1 MIGPHPP
8 VHPGEVLR
16 EEFLVPLNMK
26 AYSLAKRLHVPRT
39 RLERLAREEVPVSA
53 DTALRLGHYFG
64 TGPEFWMN
72 LQAGFDIAVAQ
83 AKLADLAAIEPL
95 HAA

>member
-1 MIGPHPP
+1 
-8 VHPGEVLR
+8 
-16 EEFLVPLNMK
+16 
-26 AYSLAKRLHVPRT
+26 
-39 RLERLAREEVPVSA
+39 VPVSA

-83 AKLADLAAIEPL
+83 AKLTDLATIEPL